1 MRDIGGRA
9 LPPGHRAARI
19 LIVGV
24 LAAAVA
30 TATAS
35 QTCRTAVG
43 WVFDGSGRITGS
55 IWAPLLGGDDD
66 GDDAL
71 FDSP

>member
-35 QTCRTAVG
+35 PTCRAAVG
-43 WVFDGSGRITGS
+43 WVFDGSGRIAGS
-55 IWAPLLGGDDD
+55 IWAPLLDDD

-71 FDSP
+71 FDSQ